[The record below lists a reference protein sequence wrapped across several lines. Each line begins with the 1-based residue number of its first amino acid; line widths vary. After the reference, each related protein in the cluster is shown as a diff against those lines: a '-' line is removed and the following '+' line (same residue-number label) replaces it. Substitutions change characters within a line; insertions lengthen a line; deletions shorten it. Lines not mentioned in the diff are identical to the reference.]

1 MKRRVSIAAVLFFC
15 SLALFANPFL
25 GTWEAEMIF
34 LEVPLIFRFIDGE
47 TVSIQAVGEDK
58 EEFVS
63 YLLDER
69 AAVLD
74 LGMLNG
80 VAMETRYE
88 FQGDNVFILYFTES
102 IRQEMAQDMT
112 FSIPENSNQITRNF
126 AESFK
131 DAVNQ
136 MLVTTPILM
145 GRRVR

>member
-1 MKRRVSIAAVLFFC
+1 MKRLVSAAAILIFG

-47 TVSIQAVGEDK
+47 TVSIQAMGEDK

-63 YLLDER
+63 YVLDEQ

-80 VAMETRYE
+80 VAMETRYQFDGE
-88 FQGDNVFILYFTES
+88 DLFILYFTES
-102 IRQEMAQDMT
+102 IRQEMARDMT
-112 FSIPENSNQITRNF
+112 FSIPESSNQITRNF

-136 MLVTTPILM
+136 MLVTTPVLM